1 MAFIEG
7 ADFKGY
13 FSELTLVSYLRPTTK
28 LGSGGS
34 AYRAGNGI
42 QGDVNKGVTKVGAA
56 PRIYAPELS
65 LLFGGD
71 AW

>member
-13 FSELTLVSYLRPTTK
+13 FHELTVVAYMRPTTK

-34 AYRAGNGI
+34 SYNASKGI

-56 PRIYAPELS
+56 PRVYAPELS